1 MIGETDETMT
11 TPATLQDQIEEAMRQ
26 FGEGN
31 RWDCVFLF
39 SSEGFKM
46 ASEGVSLIYDQDALL
61 EFSFSQIEAIK
72 LLGDNPPVKEVL
84 ILGKE
89 RHRLI
94 FRYFEGLGENLILT
108 AVVSGRK
115 GYRRA
120 MANLIRFI
128 QNLR

>member
-1 MIGETDETMT
+1 MSDALNETMT
-11 TPATLQDQIEEAMRQ
+11 SPVSLQDQIEDAMRQ
-26 FGEGN
+26 FGEGD

-46 ASEGVSLIYDQDALL
+46 ASQGISLVYDQDALL

-84 ILGKE
+84 IFGKE
-89 RHRLI
+89 RNKLI

-120 MANLIRFI
+120 MANLIRFV
-128 QNLR
+128 QQLG